1 MEDGLRSMVDIP
13 TIDGGYKIIYADP
26 PWHWKTYSKKGEGR
40 SAKNH
45 YDVMDLK
52 ALKALPIQD
61 IAAQDS
67 VLLMWAIDPM
77 LKEALDVVE
86 EWGFTYKTV
95 GFYWAKLRKTV
106 SVEVGANL
114 NDKPW
119 HFGTGYYT
127 RANPE
132 MCLLARRGKGVPRQ
146 SRSVRKLVV
155 EPVREHSRKP
165 DRIRGDIVDLFGDVP
180 RLELFARSQ
189 SPGWSAWGNQ
199 TEKFT

>member
-77 LKEALDVVE
+77 LREALDVVE

-106 SVEVGANL
+106 SVEAGANL

-180 RLELFARSQ
+180 RIELFARSQ